1 MENILI
7 YLRAEQHKTLQKR
20 KVCVRDIGGI
30 YCEDTKVVAQIGGLV
45 INNII
50 GKKAVIQMIDIIERI
65 TKEFPN
71 AQIIN
76 FGAPD
81 ILVEYEIPRKNKF
94 PERVKVFSCLRID
107 LLWVCIYDHGIQQRY
122 FHNRS
127 F

>member
-20 KVCVRDIGGI
+20 KVCVRDIGSI
-30 YCEDTKVVAQIGGLV
+30 YCEDTKVAAQIGGLV
-45 INNII
+45 IDNII

-94 PERVKVFSCLRID
+94 PEGVKVFL
-107 LLWVCIYDHGIQQRY
+107 VCVLIFFGSAFTIMAFNNDNG
-122 FHNRS
+122 S